1 MTGGIRLCIHS
12 TMGTTT
18 TEEELK
24 SEIERERFDRA
35 AALSE
40 MLDLEPAKTR
50 ELQQKAL
57 WQMAAVYRNAPGTRK
72 LASRYGFSRDE
83 VEEILDDLSREERK
97 RGGSKTLEPCY
108 EQRSGRY
115 LSFEEWKEALLKD
128 WDRLPTS

>member
-1 MTGGIRLCIHS
+1 LTGGTRLCILS
-12 TMGTTT
+12 TMSSTSN
-18 TEEELK
+18 EEELN
-24 SEIERERFDRA
+24 SEIERGGFDRA

-40 MLDLEPAKTR
+40 MLGLEPSRIR

-57 WQMAAVYRNAPGTRK
+57 WQMAAVYRNASGTRK

-83 VEEILDDLSREERK
+83 VENILDELAREERK
-97 RGGSKTLEPCY
+97 NGEPKTLEPCY